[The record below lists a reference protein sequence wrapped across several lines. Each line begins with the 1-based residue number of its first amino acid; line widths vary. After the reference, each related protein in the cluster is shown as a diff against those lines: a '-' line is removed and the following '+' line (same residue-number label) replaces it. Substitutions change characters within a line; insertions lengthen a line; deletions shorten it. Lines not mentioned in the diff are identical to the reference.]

1 MIALKNTTDNQI
13 FYIIHKKI
21 DGETQVYGLTS
32 LDVEYTENGQYSVN
46 PPSGYDGLS
55 SVNVT
60 VDVDKDCNLT
70 TSTVTITGDG
80 EHTIAPPEG
89 YDGFTE
95 VIVNVEN
102 GCDDRYDEGVAD
114 QKAKLTSATFT
125 QNGSYTREDG
135 WNAVE
140 VDVDTVTPY
149 NNGKQDGI
157 DEQKAK
163 LTSGTFTQNG
173 TYTREDGYNEVVID
187 VDTVTPYNEGVA
199 DQKAKLTDI
208 TIVSNGRYTR
218 EDGYDDITVNVP
230 SNVNNQNKQ
239 VTYTQNGT
247 QTVIADNGYSGLG
260 QVAVTV
266 NVDTQTPYN
275 NGKQDGIDEQKA
287 KIDSITITQNGTYSD
302 PDGYSPVI
310 VNVDTVTPYNNG
322 FNDGVNDQKS
332 KLTTGTF
339 TSNGTYTRAD
349 GYDEVVVNVPS
360 GVNNQNKTANPST
373 SQQVITADQGYSG
386 LGQVTLNAVTS
397 SIDPNID
404 PGNIKDGVTIL
415 GVTGTYDPQP
425 DLEAKSVTYT
435 TNNTYTVTPSSGKD
449 GLSSVQ
455 VSVNVDTQTPYDNGY
470 AQGEAD
476 QKAKLGEIVI
486 TSNGIYTAADGFG
499 RVVVNVNNCPDEIML
514 SADDILANL
523 DGGDYPLAIYSSD
536 DWTISDLPAWVSVDT
551 DAGNAGLSTVIVT
564 IDPSSNDRQAHFTIS
579 NGSLTEIVH
588 ITQRDTSYL
597 TIEAINSGTLSFKCN
612 NDAIARTIE
621 YSLDNAATWNSVRST
636 TSGARIANLNAGDK
650 VLLRGNNAYYAYDAG
665 NYYGVRYNC
674 FVTSSSF
681 RYNVYGRIMSLIG
694 TNDLV
699 SGTNDFAFR
708 SLFWGTGA
716 VSAENL
722 ILPNSVSV
730 SCYEDMFF
738 NCTSLVKA
746 PVLPA
751 TVMAK
756 NCYNAMFNNTGLTQ
770 APALPAMT
778 LAEGCY
784 RAMFSDCSLLSVVP
798 ELPAMVM
805 APDCYY
811 SMFDGNDSLITPQ
824 ATLPATTLATRCYAG
839 MFSNCDHMTSVPTLP
854 ATTLAQNCYNDMF
867 FNCRSI
873 TTAPDL
879 PATSLVT
886 GCYAYMFS
894 GCRSLQSIKCL
905 ATSKSGTR
913 CTYEWVK
920 DVYGRGTFTKAD
932 TNMWAR
938 GVDGIPDNWTVT
950 TV

>member
-1 MIALKNTTDNQI
+1 MIALKNTTNNQI
-13 FYIIHKKI
+13 FYIIHRKI

-70 TSTVTITGDG
+70 TSTVTLTENGDYTIT
-80 EHTIAPPEG
+80 PPEG

-95 VIVNVEN
+95 VIVNVDNE
-102 GCDDRYDEGVAD
+102 CDDRYDEGVAD
-114 QKAKLTSATFT
+114 QKAKLTSTTFT

-135 WNAVE
+135 WNAVQ
-140 VDVDTVTPY
+140 VNVDTVTPY

-163 LTSGTFTQNG
+163 MISGTFTQNG
-173 TYTREDGYNEVVID
+173 TFNREDGYNQVIVD

-230 SNVNNQNKQ
+230 SGVNNQNKQ

-287 KIDSITITQNGTYSD
+287 KIESITITQNGTYSD

-349 GYDEVVVNVPS
+349 GYDEVIVNVPS

-386 LGQVTLNAVTS
+386 LGQVTLTAVTAA
-397 SIDPNID
+397 IDPDIT

-476 QKAKLGEIVI
+476 QKAKL
-486 TSNGIYTAADGFG
+486 TSLYVTQNGTYMRADGYDS
-499 RVVVNVNNCPDEIML
+499 VEVD
-514 SADDILANL
+514 
-523 DGGDYPLAIYSSD
+523 
-536 DWTISDLPAWVSVDT
+536 VDT
-551 DAGNAGLSTVIVT
+551 
-564 IDPSSNDRQAHFTIS
+564 
-579 NGSLTEIVH
+579 
-588 ITQRDTSYL
+588 
-597 TIEAINSGTLSFKCN
+597 
-612 NDAIARTIE
+612 
-621 YSLDNAATWNSVRST
+621 
-636 TSGARIANLNAGDK
+636 
-650 VLLRGNNAYYAYDAG
+650 
-665 NYYGVRYNC
+665 
-674 FVTSSSF
+674 
-681 RYNVYGRIMSLIG
+681 
-694 TNDLV
+694 
-699 SGTNDFAFR
+699 
-708 SLFWGTGA
+708 
-716 VSAENL
+716 
-722 ILPNSVSV
+722 
-730 SCYEDMFF
+730 
-738 NCTSLVKA
+738 
-746 PVLPA
+746 
-751 TVMAK
+751 
-756 NCYNAMFNNTGLTQ
+756 
-770 APALPAMT
+770 
-778 LAEGCY
+778 
-784 RAMFSDCSLLSVVP
+784 
-798 ELPAMVM
+798 
-805 APDCYY
+805 
-811 SMFDGNDSLITPQ
+811 
-824 ATLPATTLATRCYAG
+824 
-839 MFSNCDHMTSVPTLP
+839 
-854 ATTLAQNCYNDMF
+854 
-867 FNCRSI
+867 
-873 TTAPDL
+873 
-879 PATSLVT
+879 
-886 GCYAYMFS
+886 S
-894 GCRSLQSIKCL
+894 GCEYLIVDPEQI
-905 ATSKSGTR
+905 
-913 CTYEWVK
+913 V
-920 DVYGRGTFTKAD
+920 F
-932 TNMWAR
+932 R
-938 GVDGIPDNWTVT
+938 GVGSEFNQTNGMT
-950 TV
+950 TQITLHSSCQ